1 MVTPP
6 ASAPPAASTATVQR
20 PDILDYASRIEAG
33 FPLGNVVLPKHL
45 QQLQAE
51 AIHIMREVASE
62 FNNPVLLYSIGKD
75 SSVMLHLAMMAF
87 WPSKPPFKLMH
98 IATGWDFHDMIVHR
112 DELCAALGLTL
123 LIESNSDATAQG
135 LTPFNTDSREWARL
149 MLIDMLKAGMDM
161 HGFDA
166 ALGGGRRD
174 EEKSRAKER
183 IFSVRGPGQ
192 VWDPRSQRPELW
204 SLFNGRLAKGES
216 MRVFPL
222 SNWTELDIWE
232 YIRLCAIPVVPL
244 YFAKPRPVVDRDGM
258 LMVVDDDRM
267 VYRDD
272 EIAED
277 RLVRFRTLGD
287 WPLSGCMESPADT
300 LDAVIEEMMTSR
312 VSERQGRMVD
322 KDESASME
330 KKKREGY
337 F

>member
-123 LIESNSDATAQG
+123 LIESNSDATEQG

-272 EIAED
+272 EIAVD

-287 WPLSGCMESPADT
+287 WPLSGCMESPANT
-300 LDAVIEEMMTSR
+300 LEAVIEEMMTSR

>member
-287 WPLSGCMESPADT
+287 WPLSGCMESPANT
-300 LDAVIEEMMTSR
+300 LEAVIEEMMTSR